1 MNKTFLKTID
11 MNSDFT
17 YDQIP
22 FTFVYCLYSQCPK
35 AADCLRHK
43 LLALVP
49 QERTVIGTI
58 NPVHIAAHQDKCL
71 HFMPDRTVRFAM
83 GITHLLDKLPHSE
96 AVIVKNLLYGLFQRN
111 MYYRIKNKERSIKPS
126 EQESIRQ
133 IFLSRGITDEPVFDE
148 YIEQYN
154 WDD

>member
-1 MNKTFLKTID
+1 MKP
-11 MNSDFT
+11 DFT

-22 FTFVYCLYSQCPK
+22 FTFVFCLHSQCPK
-35 AADCLRHK
+35 ATDCLRHK

-71 HFMPDRTVRFAM
+71 HFMPDRTARFAM
-83 GITHLLDKLPHSE
+83 GITHLLDKVPYSE
-96 AVIVKNLLYGLFQRN
+96 AVIIRNLLYDCFKRN

-133 IFLSRGITDEPVFDE
+133 ILLSRGITEEPVFDE
-148 YIEQYN
+148 YIEQYD
-154 WDD
+154 WDA

>member
-1 MNKTFLKTID
+1 MKPNL
-11 MNSDFT
+11 T

-22 FTFVYCLYSQCPK
+22 FNFVYCLHSQCPK

-49 QERTVIGTI
+49 SERMAIDTI
-58 NPVHIAAHQDKCL
+58 NPAHIAAHQDECP
-71 HFMPDRTVRFAM
+71 HFMPDRTVRFAI
-83 GITHLLDKLPHSE
+83 GITHLLDKMPHSE
-96 AVIVKNLLYGLFQRN
+96 AVIIRNLLYGFFQRN

-133 IFLSRGITDEPVFDE
+133 IFLSRGITEQPVFDE
-148 YIEQYN
+148 YIDQYD
-154 WDD
+154 WDA